1 VHLHHHQPAPAS
13 DFIDTQANVGS
24 KSEEDK
30 KIKEKIIIRILS
42 RIASG
47 EEMKRGCTSLAG
59 TAGARWGAARKC
71 QAHMLMSS
79 NEFRSFLLPRTT
91 RVIGGAAMRRN
102 YAERVKVDY
111 HYGHEKFKKEDEP
124 SFQEAEASDD
134 KPRVKGAKLSGVQGG
149 AKTRRWY
156 KQVSVGKPLHS
167 TPPLHHTTSCSRLAL
182 DLTGLISCG
191 LCV

>member
-1 VHLHHHQPAPAS
+1 
-13 DFIDTQANVGS
+13 
-24 KSEEDK
+24 
-30 KIKEKIIIRILS
+30 
-42 RIASG
+42 
-47 EEMKRGCTSLAG
+47 
-59 TAGARWGAARKC
+59 
-71 QAHMLMSS
+71 
-79 NEFRSFLLPRTT
+79 
-91 RVIGGAAMRRN
+91 MRRN

-156 KQVSVGKPLHS
+156 KQVSVGKPLPA
-167 TPPLHHTTSCSRLAL
+167 PPPHHTSCPRPAL
-182 DLTGLISCG
+182 DLIGLISCG